1 MHICFGILNAENMGK
16 RKKKPQDG
24 KIELLVFL
32 VIDLLILTT
41 EHVIEKF
48 KLEMSQ
54 LELPGGGKTGGVETS
69 PCHCKNDEL

>member
-16 RKKKPQDG
+16 RKKKTQDG

-69 PCHCKNDEL
+69 PCHSKNDEL